1 MTPLFSRHSATLAST
16 ALVPLALWVV
26 LPLWGVRA
34 LLVTLMALLTP
45 GLALPARRVPTAL
58 LITLLAVALIGGYA
72 EAGVRLY
79 PVLVNAGLALFFLQS
94 LRTTP
99 LIERLARRREP
110 ALPPSG
116 VRYTRKVTRAWGLFF
131 TANALVTLALSLWA
145 PLGLW
150 QLYVGAL
157 SYVLAALFGAGEWLI
172 RRRVRGR
179 DAQEQKEAP

>member
-1 MTPLFSRHSATLAST
+1 MSHLPSRHPASLAPV
-16 ALVPLALWVV
+16 ALMPLALWLA

-34 LLVTLMALLTP
+34 LLLTLMALAALSLAFSARRWP
-45 GLALPARRVPTAL
+45 AVLAL
-58 LITLLAVALIGGYA
+58 ILLAAALVGGHA

-79 PVLVNAGLALFFLQS
+79 PVLVNAGLALLFLQS

-110 ALPPSG
+110 ALPRSG
-116 VRYTRKVTRAWGLFF
+116 VRYTRVVTRAWGLFF
-131 TANALVTLALSLWA
+131 IANALVTMALSLWA

-172 RRRVRGR
+172 RRRVRG
-179 DAQEQKEAP
+179 QEVAP